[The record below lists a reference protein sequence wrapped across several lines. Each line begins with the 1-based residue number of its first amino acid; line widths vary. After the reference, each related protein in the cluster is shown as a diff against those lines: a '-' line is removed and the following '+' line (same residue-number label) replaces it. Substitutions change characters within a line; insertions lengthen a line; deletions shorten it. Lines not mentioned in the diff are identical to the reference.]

1 MNNLKAKISN
11 LVVVTLKTVPT
22 DFKKLSDVVS
32 KEVAKNTKFNK
43 LDTKVN
49 NLENK
54 TPDASCLV
62 QRNKYD
68 ADKKSLE
75 KKIEVVDESTWR

>member
-1 MNNLKAKISN
+1 M
-11 LVVVTLKTVPT
+11 KTVTT

-75 KKIEVVDESTWR
+75 KKIEVVDKST